1 MVVNARNGIA
11 EMRVMA
17 AGDSEH
23 RHLVLLLQGLV
34 ISVIEYALAIP
45 TLSHEETGNDTKRGH
60 TH

>member
-34 ISVIEYALAIP
+34 LSVIEYALAIP
-45 TLSHEETGNDTKRGH
+45 IVNHEETGNDTK
-60 TH
+60 